1 MEGNVEAV
9 EAHINGLE
17 KIVAGAGGMEVID
30 YGILSM
36 VYR

>member
-1 MEGNVEAV
+1 MEAV
-9 EAHINGLE
+9 EAHINGME
-17 KIVAGAGGMEVID
+17 KIIAGAGGMDALD